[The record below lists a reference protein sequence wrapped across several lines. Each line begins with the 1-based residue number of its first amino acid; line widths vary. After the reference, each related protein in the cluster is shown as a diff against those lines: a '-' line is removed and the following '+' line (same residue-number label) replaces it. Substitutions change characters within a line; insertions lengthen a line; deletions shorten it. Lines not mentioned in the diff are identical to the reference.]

1 MQPLLSGEMSD
12 LMALI
17 LKHADEP
24 IEMLDLDEPI
34 EMLDLDEPIEMLDL
48 DEPVKELDLDACPP
62 SRVPVKVNPGLRT
75 YGRNAVKISI
85 RIHPHSLKKI
95 RERAEAA
102 GLGYQQLMNA
112 MLRDAVAAWSAPKP

>member
-34 EMLDLDEPIEMLDL
+34 EMLDLD
-48 DEPVKELDLDACPP
+48 
-62 SRVPVKVNPGLRT
+62 
-75 YGRNAVKISI
+75 
-85 RIHPHSLKKI
+85 
-95 RERAEAA
+95 
-102 GLGYQQLMNA
+102 
-112 MLRDAVAAWSAPKP
+112 